1 MDKPIVILAGDSI
14 IANESYVGKAQDTVS
29 KVEARFKQLRSGT
42 PHEPIFREWARTD
55 VTVESLA
62 QDGATAEDTLD
73 QLNRYHTWL
82 DSHWR
87 DGEDVQTVV
96 ISCGGNDALQ
106 SFLGHAVDA
115 QTDRITLNR
124 HVFRDE
130 VERFRSEY
138 AQVLDAAIQLVR
150 AYGQT
155 DGNHAIAQI
164 YGLAIY
170 NCEFADPELR
180 TLAQLIMAAYND
192 AIYRECA
199 RASLPVT
206 MKVGDS
212 LTCPVQVID
221 LRDHCMTDEHF
232 TNEIEPSG
240 VGSQAIA
247 EAIVHAHLFGHA
259 MKTSRPLIHQ
269 RSLNGVDVH

>member
-1 MDKPIVILAGDSI
+1 MDKPLVILAGDSI

-29 KVEARFKQLRSGT
+29 KVEARFKHLRFGEV
-42 PHEPIFREWARTD
+42 HGAEPIFREWARTD

-73 QLNRYHTWL
+73 QLDRYHTWHG
-82 DSHWR
+82 SHGR
-87 DGEDVQTVV
+87 HGEDVQTVV

-106 SFLGHAVDA
+106 SFLRHAEDA
-115 QTDRITLNR
+115 QTDHVTINR

-150 AYGQT
+150 DDGPT
-155 DGNHAIAQI
+155 DGSAHI
-164 YGLAIY
+164 YALAIY
-170 NCEFADPELR
+170 NADFADPELR
-180 TLAQLIMAAYND
+180 TLAQLVAAQYND

-247 EAIVHAHLFGHA
+247 DAIVHAHMFGHA